1 MKFSLKK
8 IFSLNT
14 KIDKKS
20 YDFSGLLQR
29 PDVIKLFE
37 IFKSSSIQ
45 GEIRFVGG
53 CVRNVLSNKL
63 VDDIDIATNLQ
74 PEKVKEILLQNK
86 INFYDVGI
94 SHGTITAV
102 IDKKNFEI
110 TTLRCDVSTDG
121 RHAKVEYTNDW
132 SQDAARRDFSI
143 NSIYANNQGDLF
155 DPNNGKEDLENGLIK
170 FIGNPEERIKE
181 DYLRILRYIRFHISY
196 SKFPHSQSLK
206 KIIKQNISGINKISK
221 NRLLDELKKI
231 FYSSD
236 FINLFD
242 DEFSLELLSLIFP
255 ELKNLNIFKKL
266 NSDAIDL
273 LYDKDFI
280 FLIAVLIIDDSD
292 NSDYFI
298 FKYNI
303 SNEDKNRLK
312 FLKKYYKEINKKNF
326 FNEKNLSAIN
336 YYYGNKFTIDIIDLK
351 IFLSQKVSLNILNL
365 RNKFVAKP
373 KPIFP
378 VKAKKLIDTYNLKEG
393 RELGAFL
400 KELELIWIENNFKI
414 SDEEIKKVIN
424 K

>member
-1 MKFSLKK
+1 MKFSLKR
-8 IFSLNT
+8 IFSLNK
-14 KIDKKS
+14 KIDKNS
-20 YDFSGLLQR
+20 YDFSSLLQR
-29 PDVIKLFE
+29 REVIKLFE

-74 PEKVKEILLQNK
+74 PKEVKEILLQNK

-94 SHGTITAV
+94 SHGTITAI
-102 IDKKNFEI
+102 IDEKNFEI

-132 SQDAARRDFSI
+132 SQDAARRDFTI
-143 NSIYANNQGDLF
+143 NSIYANNEGNLF
-155 DPNNGKEDLENGLIK
+155 DPNNGRQDLENGLIK

-196 SKFPHSQSLK
+196 SKFPHNQSLK

-242 DEFSLELLSLIFP
+242 DEFSLELLRLIFP

-273 LYDKDFI
+273 LHDKDFI

-312 FLKKYYKEINKKNF
+312 FLKKYYMEINKKNF
-326 FNEKNLSAIN
+326 FSEKNLSAIN

>member
-1 MKFSLKK
+1 M
-8 IFSLNT
+8 
-14 KIDKKS
+14 
-20 YDFSGLLQR
+20 
-29 PDVIKLFE
+29 
-37 IFKSSSIQ
+37 
-45 GEIRFVGG
+45 
-53 CVRNVLSNKL
+53 
-63 VDDIDIATNLQ
+63 
-74 PEKVKEILLQNK
+74 
-86 INFYDVGI
+86 
-94 SHGTITAV
+94 
-102 IDKKNFEI
+102 
-110 TTLRCDVSTDG
+110 
-121 RHAKVEYTNDW
+121 
-132 SQDAARRDFSI
+132 
-143 NSIYANNQGDLF
+143 
-155 DPNNGKEDLENGLIK
+155 
-170 FIGNPEERIKE
+170 
-181 DYLRILRYIRFHISY
+181 
-196 SKFPHSQSLK
+196 
-206 KIIKQNISGINKISK
+206 
-221 NRLLDELKKI
+221 LDELKKI

-326 FNEKNLSAIN
+326 FNEKNLSAIH

-373 KPIFP
+373 RPIFP

>member
-1 MKFSLKK
+1 M
-8 IFSLNT
+8 
-14 KIDKKS
+14 
-20 YDFSGLLQR
+20 
-29 PDVIKLFE
+29 
-37 IFKSSSIQ
+37 
-45 GEIRFVGG
+45 
-53 CVRNVLSNKL
+53 
-63 VDDIDIATNLQ
+63 
-74 PEKVKEILLQNK
+74 
-86 INFYDVGI
+86 
-94 SHGTITAV
+94 
-102 IDKKNFEI
+102 
-110 TTLRCDVSTDG
+110 
-121 RHAKVEYTNDW
+121 
-132 SQDAARRDFSI
+132 
-143 NSIYANNQGDLF
+143 
-155 DPNNGKEDLENGLIK
+155 
-170 FIGNPEERIKE
+170 
-181 DYLRILRYIRFHISY
+181 
-196 SKFPHSQSLK
+196 
-206 KIIKQNISGINKISK
+206 
-221 NRLLDELKKI
+221 LDELKKI

-336 YYYGNKFTIDIIDLK
+336 YYYGNKFTIDIIDFK
-351 IFLSQKVSLNILNL
+351 IFFSQKVSLNILNL

-373 KPIFP
+373 RPIFP

>member
-1 MKFSLKK
+1 MKFSLKR
-8 IFSLNT
+8 IFSLNK
-14 KIDKKS
+14 KIDKNS
-20 YDFSGLLQR
+20 YDFSSLLQR
-29 PDVIKLFE
+29 REVIKLFE

-74 PEKVKEILLQNK
+74 PKEVKEILLQNK

-94 SHGTITAV
+94 SHGTITAI
-102 IDKKNFEI
+102 IDEKNFEI

-132 SQDAARRDFSI
+132 SQDAARRDFTI
-143 NSIYANNQGDLF
+143 NSIYANNEGNLF
-155 DPNNGKEDLENGLIK
+155 DPNNGRQDLENGLVK

-221 NRLLDELKKI
+221 NRLLYELKKI

-255 ELKNLNIFKKL
+255 ELKNLNFFKKL

-273 LYDKDFI
+273 LHDKDFI
-280 FLIAVLIIDDSD
+280 FLIAVLTIDDSD
-292 NSDYFI
+292 NSEYFI

-312 FLKKYYKEINKKNF
+312 FLKKYYQEMKKKTF
-326 FNEKNLSAIN
+326 SVK
-336 YYYGNKFTIDIIDLK
+336 K
-351 IFLSQKVSLNILNL
+351 I
-365 RNKFVAKP
+365 
-373 KPIFP
+373 
-378 VKAKKLIDTYNLKEG
+378 
-393 RELGAFL
+393 
-400 KELELIWIENNFKI
+400 
-414 SDEEIKKVIN
+414 
-424 K
+424 